1 MSGRKFIAGV
11 LLLAGLLIHRA
22 EGIQLGDS
30 RVEIEAR
37 YDTAPV
43 GDRPKGIAIYRWDLW
58 KLEIQYTEDVAHTF
72 IYSKLDPMT
81 DAEINN
87 LLAQNG
93 GITHWHPTGSVD
105 GRAVSWARSDGATAT
120 VDAGSKW
127 HKITLHGGRMPPP
140 VVVKAATAPAVV
152 QSQPGK
158 PGVVLFPAKMA
169 TPADH
174 TTSGTAPGS
183 PVPGTT
189 TPGTSVPAL
198 VPMNREVAPKA
209 AAMVHPVLS
218 TAVTK
223 PGWKKWVFVFIA
235 IAAVLL
241 LAGVT
246 VVLKLLR
253 QPPKIKPVY
262 AFPANADAKRR
273 PKALLM
279 VPALETMEWEQF
291 ELLMGE
297 VFRRKGYAVEIS
309 PGDGTDGGVDLR
321 LRKDGE
327 LVLAQ
332 CKRYLSGNVS
342 VGAIRE
348 FYGAVTSAKAA
359 RGIFINTSVY
369 TQEAVNFA
377 RNEGVELL
385 DRDGVRELID
395 GVTRPG
401 ENIYD
406 IQGWIADF
414 RAGAVILVPSLDLPL
429 GEKV

>member
-1 MSGRKFIAGV
+1 MIGRKFIAGM

-22 EGIQLGDS
+22 EGIQLGDT
-30 RVEIEAR
+30 RVEVEAR

-58 KLEIQYTEDVAHTF
+58 RLEIQYTEEVAHTL

-81 DAEINN
+81 DAEIDN

-93 GITHWHPTGSVD
+93 GMTHWHPAASVD
-105 GRAVSWARSDGATAT
+105 GRAIAWTRSDGASAA

-127 HKITLHGGRMPPP
+127 HRITFHGGRMPPP
-140 VVVKAATAPAVV
+140 VVAKAAVPAVV

-158 PGVVLFPAKMA
+158 PAVVLFPAKVAM
-169 TPADH
+169 PADH
-174 TTSGTAPGS
+174 TTSATAPGS
-183 PVPGTT
+183 PVPASD
-189 TPGTSVPAL
+189 PVK
-198 VPMNREVAPKA
+198 REIAPKGTA
-209 AAMVHPVLS
+209 TPHGLLPLAMV
-218 TAVTK
+218 T
-223 PGWKKWVFVFIA
+223 GWKKWGVVFIA
-235 IAAVLL
+235 IAAVVLL
-241 LAGVT
+241 TGLKVI
-246 VVLKLLR
+246 LKLLA

-262 AFPANADAKRR
+262 AFPVDANKKAR

-279 VPALETMEWEQF
+279 VPALETMEWQQF

-309 PGDGTDGGVDLR
+309 PREETDGGVDLR
-321 LRKDGE
+321 LRKDGV

-332 CKRYLSGNVS
+332 CKRYLSGKVS

-348 FYGAVTSAKAA
+348 FYGVMTAEKAA

-414 RAGAVILVPSLDLPL
+414 RAGAVILVPGS
-429 GEKV
+429 